1 MKAIIFL
8 AVAAA
13 AALFPFTLRSQE
25 ITARVLYAADS
36 IPVEF
41 ATVKLM
47 LNDSVMTAVTL
58 TDELGRF
65 SFDTPVGGATSLYI
79 SSVGCMTKHI
89 PLPCDSIIYLDSS
102 NELTEV
108 VVRGSKQH
116 IKATPRGL
124 TISMTGNPVSGLGS
138 AAEALR
144 QLPMIDAS
152 TGGIS
157 VLGHGTPVIYINNR
171 QVRDTGELSTLAATD
186 ITDVEIITNPSSQ
199 YGADVTSVII
209 IRTRKPS
216 SGFHSVVSG
225 NLSAAEEWSG
235 SGDITLNYHTE
246 RGLTLFGDISY
257 GASGFRQS
265 RYYGE
270 SFYPIDNPAAA
281 GVTDTYA
288 TARSRSRALKAEAGL
303 NHDFGSNSSGIR
315 YTFSRTPESHYTGNA
330 LSMTHR
336 QQTADTISS
345 LSDLNSRNSMHHVN
359 AFGNFALPMEIGLR
373 IDADYVDS
381 RKKSDSGV
389 TEEQTTD
396 IMTRNDS
403 HGILWAGKMVLSGK
417 TGNIGLEAGADISH
431 TRNIQHYTG
440 LSSGGISFLRPETD
454 NVKQNLRAG
463 FLSFDWMPDEKWNL
477 YGGFRFEATSTTF
490 RQNDGLREDLSKT
503 YSHLLPNVGFTFNSD
518 VRATLYY
525 RATVSRPGYQSLD
538 NTYVYVTPTLWETGN
553 PALLPTLRHRIG
565 INLSYRKFM
574 MQSSFTINRRSVS
587 YAYFHESADGININR
602 PVNLP
607 KYYSFQ
613 LVAIQQLDFSFW
625 HPTLQGVFYV
635 QNLKYGTPS
644 RKYDKPLYTL
654 SLNNRFDLPC
664 NIYAYLNL
672 FRLGIGHQELVY
684 SKGTWQLSMTL
695 NKTWREWTFTLSAND
710 ILGTWRQRFDT
721 RTNTVDYISDIKGAS
736 RFVSLSIRYTL
747 NSAKG
752 QYRGKTSR
760 QDEIDR
766 L

>member
-25 ITARVLYAADS
+25 ITVRVLYAADS

-65 SFDTPVGGATSLYI
+65 SFDTPVGGATSIYI

-89 PLPCDSIIYLDSS
+89 PLPCDRVIYLDSS
-102 NELTEV
+102 NELAEV

-124 TISMTGNPVSGLGS
+124 TISMTGNPVAGLGS

-152 TGGIS
+152 TGGIG

-246 RGLTLFGDISY
+246 RGLTLFADISY

-270 SFYPIDNPAAA
+270 RFYPLGNPAAES
-281 GVTDTYA
+281 VTDTYA
-288 TARSRSRALKAEAGL
+288 TARSRSREVKAEAGL

-315 YTFSRTPESHYTGNA
+315 YTFTGTPESHYTGNA
-330 LSMTHR
+330 ISTTCRH
-336 QQTADTISS
+336 QTADTIGSR
-345 LSDLNSRNSMHHVN
+345 SDLDRRNSIHHVN
-359 AFGNFALPMEIGLR
+359 AFGNFALPLGIGLR
-373 IDADYVDS
+373 IDADFVNS
-381 RKKSDSGV
+381 RKKSDSGI
-389 TEEQTTD
+389 TEEPKTD
-396 IMTRNDS
+396 IITRNDS
-403 HGILWAGKMVLSGK
+403 HGTLWAGKLILSRK
-417 TGNIGLEAGADISH
+417 TGNVGLEAGTDISY
-431 TRNIQHYTG
+431 TRNIQRYTG
-440 LSSGGISFLRPETD
+440 SSSDGISFLRPETD

-477 YGGFRFEATSTTF
+477 YGGFQFEATSTTF
-490 RQNDGLREDLSKT
+490 RQNDSLREDLSKT
-503 YSHLLPNVGFTFNSD
+503 YSHLLPNVGITFNSD

-574 MQSSFTINRRSVS
+574 MQNSFTINRRSVS

-684 SKGTWQLSMTL
+684 SKGTWQLAMTL
-695 NKTWREWTFTLSAND
+695 NKKWREWTFTLSAND
-710 ILGTWRQRFDT
+710 ILGTSRQRFDT

>member
-8 AVAAA
+8 TVAAA
-13 AALFPFTLRSQE
+13 AALFPFTLWSQE
-25 ITARVLYAADS
+25 ITARVLYATDS
-36 IPVEF
+36 IPVKF

-47 LNDSVMTAVTL
+47 CNDSVMAAATL

-65 SFDTPVGGATSLYI
+65 SLDTPAGGATHIDI
-79 SSVGCMTKHI
+79 SSVGCVARHI
-89 PLPCDSIIYLDSS
+89 PLPCDSVIYLDSS
-102 NELTEV
+102 NELSEV

-124 TISMTGNPVSGLGS
+124 TISMTGNPVAALGS

-152 TGGIS
+152 AGGIG
-157 VLGHGTPVIYINNR
+157 VLGHGTPVVYINNR
-171 QVRDTGELSTLAATD
+171 KVRDTGELSTLAATD
-186 ITDVEIITNPSSQ
+186 ITYVEIITNPSSQ

-209 IRTRKPS
+209 IRTRKPR

-225 NLSAAEEWSG
+225 NISASEEWSE

-246 RGLTLFGDISY
+246 RGLTLFGDLSY

-270 SFYPIDNPAAA
+270 RFYPFDDPAAE
-281 GVTDTYA
+281 GITGTYA
-288 TARSRSRALKAEAGL
+288 TARSRSRALKADAGL
-303 NHDFGSNSSGIR
+303 NHDFGRNSSGIR
-315 YTFSRTPESHYTGNA
+315 YTFTRTPESHYTGNA
-330 LSMTHR
+330 MSTTCRH
-336 QQTADTISS
+336 QTVDTISS
-345 LSDLNSRNSMHHVN
+345 RSDLNSRSSMHHVN
-359 AFGNFALPMEIGLR
+359 AFGNFVLPLDMGLR

-396 IMTRNDS
+396 IITRNDS
-403 HGILWAGKMVLSGK
+403 HGTLWAGKLILSRK
-417 TGNIGLEAGADISH
+417 TGNVDLEAGTDISH
-431 TRNIQHYTG
+431 TRNVQCYTG
-440 LSSGGISFLRPETD
+440 SSSDGISFLRPETD

-477 YGGFRFEATSTTF
+477 YGGLRFESTSTSF

-503 YSHLLPNVGFTFNSD
+503 YSDWLPNVGITFNSA
-518 VRATLYY
+518 VRPTLYY

-538 NTYVYVTPTLWETGN
+538 NTYIYVTPTLWETGN

-565 INLSYRKFM
+565 INLSYQKFV

-587 YAYFHESADGININR
+587 YTYLHDSADGININR

-607 KYYSFQ
+607 KYNSFQ
-613 LVAIQQLDFSFW
+613 VVAIQQLDFSFW
-625 HPTLQGVFYV
+625 HPTLQGVFYI

-654 SLNNRFDLPC
+654 SLNSRFDLPG

-672 FRLGIGHQELVY
+672 FRLGTGHQELIY
-684 SKGTWQLSMTL
+684 SEGTWQLSMTL

-710 ILGTWRQRFDT
+710 ILDTWRQRFDT
-721 RTNTVDYISDIKGAS
+721 RTNTVEYTSDIKGAS
-736 RFVSLSIRYTL
+736 RSVSLNIRYTL

-752 QYRGKTSR
+752 RYRGKTSR